1 MVDLRPGLVLLD
13 VQLPDIDG
21 LMIADDLAR
30 ATREPLVVLI
40 SARGSC
46 DYDATRLTLS
56 PTRRFSPKTD
66 LSGNALVGVL
76 AATAGR

>member
-40 SARGSC
+40 SARGFC
-46 DYDATRLTLS
+46 NYDATRLPLS
-56 PTRRFSPKTD
+56 PARRFSPK
-66 LSGNALVGVL
+66 LGIPSP
-76 AATAGR
+76 AAAACHGTRPSR

>member
-21 LMIADDLAR
+21 LMIADDLAW

-40 SARGSC
+40 SARGFC
-46 DYDATRLTLS
+46 NYDATRL
-56 PTRRFSPKTD
+56 PFVAGPPMRDPAHRRLARFRAGPDD
-66 LSGNALVGVL
+66 LPAK
-76 AATAGR
+76 